1 MRASTGTAL
10 NSFQT
15 QTLPVKFEDVRVY
28 INGNARLS
36 KVFGTNFTLKFKTV
50 DGFVSQD
57 IDFEDDEVPAK
68 IDSLYIEKN
77 E

>member
-1 MRASTGTAL
+1 M
-10 NSFQT
+10 
-15 QTLPVKFEDVRVY
+15 Y